1 MPKRRGGKAAYTSGQ
16 GFFVMPSYPK
26 VPAFVNEVVLTLVC
40 DGDICVRVTAVE
52 LVEGEL
58 RVAVRNY
65 LQERET
71 RWARKGVTVIDRVV
85 ECLRQSRQVDKVIS
99 GDQVLSA
106 KILRVLRQRSV
117 GRHTASSDPSAGGSG
132 FPPPSAGNP
141 SGGLPA
147 EARVSDEA
155 PRPRSPE
162 PDLNRRE
169 RKDK

>member
-1 MPKRRGGKAAYTSGQ
+1 
-16 GFFVMPSYPK
+16 MPSYPK
-26 VPAFVNEVVLTLVC
+26 VLAFVNEVVLTLVC
-40 DGDICVRVTAVE
+40 DGDISVRVTAVE

-65 LQERET
+65 LQEKEILG
-71 RWARKGVTVIDRVV
+71 ARKADVINRVV
-85 ECLRQSRQVDKVIS
+85 ECLRQSTHVDRVIS
-99 GDQVLSA
+99 RDQVLRT
-106 KILRVLRQRSV
+106 KILGVLRERSV
-117 GRHTASSDPSAGGSG
+117 GRRRGSSDPSSGGTSFPPSGSG
-132 FPPPSAGNP
+132 TP

-147 EARVSDEA
+147 EARVSDKA